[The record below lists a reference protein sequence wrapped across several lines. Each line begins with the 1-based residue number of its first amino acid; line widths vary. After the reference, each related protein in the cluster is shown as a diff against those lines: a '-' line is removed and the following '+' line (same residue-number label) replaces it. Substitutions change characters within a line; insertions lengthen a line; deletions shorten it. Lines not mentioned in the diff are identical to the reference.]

1 MEFSCR
7 TVYTR
12 RALAAMSKAIRKTT
26 RRGVSILTRVFS
38 WIIIAVCLLSAL
50 DGQQSLW
57 IRGVDAGVI
66 VMLLAV
72 QFGEDTLSAIIS
84 KRRAMPGMEECAT
97 VFHRDCYESR
107 ITGLTSQW
115 QYSRIQAL
123 VESGDYLVVI
133 LGKNHAQ
140 AFDKAGLEGG
150 TVEEFRCF
158 LEERTGKTIRKIGG

>member
-1 MEFSCR
+1 
-7 TVYTR
+7 
-12 RALAAMSKAIRKTT
+12 MSKAIRKTT
-26 RRGVSILTRVFS
+26 RKWVSILTRVFS
-38 WIIIAVCLLSAL
+38 WIIIVACLLSVL

-57 IRGVDAGVI
+57 VRGVDAGVI

-84 KRRAMPGMEECAT
+84 KRRTIPGMEECTT
-97 VFHRDCYESR
+97 VFHQDCYESR

-115 QYSRIQAL
+115 QYSRILAL
-123 VESGDYLVVI
+123 VESGDYIVVI

-150 TVEEFRCF
+150 TAEQFRRF
-158 LEERTGKTIRKIGG
+158 LEERTGKTIRKIGR

>member
-12 RALAAMSKAIRKTT
+12 RTLAAMSKALRKTT
-26 RRGVSILTRVFS
+26 RRQSSRWTRVLG
-38 WIIIAVCLLSAL
+38 WIIIAVCLLSVL
-50 DGQQSLW
+50 DGQQSPW
-57 IRGVDAGVI
+57 VRWVDAGVI

-72 QFGEDTLSAIIS
+72 QFGEDLLSAVIS
-84 KRRAMPGMEECAT
+84 KRQAMPGMEESRT
-97 VFHRDCYESR
+97 VFLEECYESR

-115 QYSRIQAL
+115 QYSRVLAL
-123 VESGDYLVVI
+123 AELGDYIVVV

-150 TVEEFRCF
+150 TVEEFRRF
-158 LEERTGKTIRKIGG
+158 LEEKTGKTIRKIGR